1 MKRYCLELGNIYM
14 SATTPL
20 VSVIMSIYNSH
31 QTIIR
36 AVDSIICQTYQN
48 IEIIIIDDASEDCSV
63 DIIKEYID
71 KDNRIQIHTQKKN
84 IGIHRNFNFLL
95 SKAKGEYFAW
105 AAVDDYL
112 DNDFM
117 GKNLKILES
126 DKSVVSSV
134 GKIIPYGVDSLE
146 IDSTLVDTSV
156 FPKFLKNFI
165 KSGRRR
171 KMIDAGP
178 VSGNMNYKIRTFFE
192 ITKSLGRWYGVH
204 RTEQLKKCIIEKPFI
219 NVEVSVF
226 LNLLRLGDFHEE
238 SSTTLY
244 EFDEGISS
252 RGIINM
258 AKYSGHNL
266 FETLFPF
273 YPFTKWVIQN
283 FGVSTFFRNFDI
295 LFKMNLGG
303 EFALLVDI
311 FLKFYNILLLLYPN
325 KISKIFFTIF

>member
-1 MKRYCLELGNIYM
+1 VTSNPKLTIGMPVYNGELFIKK
-14 SATTPL
+14 A
-20 VSVIMSIYNSH
+20 IESILDQTFTDFELIISNNSSS
-31 QTIIR
+31 
-36 AVDSIICQTYQN
+36 DSTEKICQ
-48 IEIIIIDDASEDCSV
+48 DF
-63 DIIKEYID
+63 ID

-117 GKNLKILES
+117 EKNLKILES

-178 VSGNMNYKIRTFFE
+178 VSGNMNYKIRTFFK

-283 FGVSTFFRNFDI
+283 FGINTFFRNFDI

-303 EFALLVDI
+303 EFALIVDI
-311 FLKFYNILLLLYPN
+311 FLKFYNKFN
-325 KISKIFFTIF
+325 SNS

>member
-1 MKRYCLELGNIYM
+1 MTSNPKLTIGMPVYNGELFIKK
-14 SATTPL
+14 A
-20 VSVIMSIYNSH
+20 IESILDQTFTDFELIISNNSSS
-31 QTIIR
+31 
-36 AVDSIICQTYQN
+36 DSTEKICQ
-48 IEIIIIDDASEDCSV
+48 DF
-63 DIIKEYID
+63 ID

-117 GKNLKILES
+117 EKNLKILES

-178 VSGNMNYKIRTFFE
+178 VSGNMNYKIRTFFK

-258 AKYSGHNL
+258 AKYSDHNL
-266 FETLFPF
+266 FEILFPF

-283 FGVSTFFRNFDI
+283 FGIKTYFRNFDI

-311 FLKFYNILLLLYPN
+311 FLKFYNKFN
-325 KISKIFFTIF
+325 SNS

>member
-1 MKRYCLELGNIYM
+1 MTSNPKLTIGMPVYNGELFIKK
-14 SATTPL
+14 A
-20 VSVIMSIYNSH
+20 IESILDQTFTDFELIISNNSS
-31 QTIIR
+31 T
-36 AVDSIICQTYQN
+36 DSTEKICQ
-48 IEIIIIDDASEDCSV
+48 DF
-63 DIIKEYID
+63 ID

-117 GKNLKILES
+117 EKNLKILE
-126 DKSVVSSV
+126 DNKSVVSSV
-134 GKIIPYGVDSLE
+134 GKIIPYGVDSLD

-178 VSGNMNYKIRTFFE
+178 VSGNMNYKIRTFFK

-283 FGVSTFFRNFDI
+283 FGVSIFFRNFDI

-303 EFALLVDI
+303 EFALIVDI
-311 FLKFYNILLLLYPN
+311 FLKFYNKFN
-325 KISKIFFTIF
+325 SNS

>member
-1 MKRYCLELGNIYM
+1 MTSNPKLTIGMPVYNGELFIKK
-14 SATTPL
+14 AIE
-20 VSVIMSIYNSH
+20 SVLAQTFTDFELIISNNSS
-31 QTIIR
+31 T
-36 AVDSIICQTYQN
+36 DSTEEICQDFVN
-48 IEIIIIDDASEDCSV
+48 
-63 DIIKEYID
+63 
-71 KDNRIQIHTQKKN
+71 KDNRIQLHTQEKN

-117 GKNLKILES
+117 EKNLKILES
-126 DKSVVSSV
+126 NTSVVSSV
-134 GKIIPYGVDSLE
+134 GKIIPYGVDSLN
-146 IDSTLVDTSV
+146 IDSKLIDTSI
-156 FPKFLKNFI
+156 FPKFLKNFV
-165 KSGRRR
+165 KSGRRK

-178 VSGNMNYKIRTFFE
+178 VSGNMNYKIRTFFK

-266 FETLFPF
+266 FEILFPF

-283 FGVSTFFRNFDI
+283 FGITTFFRNFDI
-295 LFKMNLGG
+295 LFRMNLGG
-303 EFALLVDI
+303 EFALFVDI
-311 FLKFYNILLLLYPN
+311 FLKLYNKFNSNL
-325 KISKIFFTIF
+325 

>member
-1 MKRYCLELGNIYM
+1 MTSNPKLTIGMPVYNGELFIKK
-14 SATTPL
+14 A
-20 VSVIMSIYNSH
+20 IESILAQTFTDFELIISNNSS
-31 QTIIR
+31 T
-36 AVDSIICQTYQN
+36 DSTEKICQDFVN
-48 IEIIIIDDASEDCSV
+48 
-63 DIIKEYID
+63 
-71 KDNRIQIHTQKKN
+71 KDNRIKIHTQKKN

-117 GKNLKILES
+117 EKNLKILE
-126 DKSVVSSV
+126 DNESVVSSV
-134 GKIIPYGVDSLE
+134 GKIIPYGADSLG
-146 IDSTLVDTSV
+146 IDSKLIETSV
-156 FPKFLKNFI
+156 FPKFLKNFV
-165 KSGRRR
+165 KSGRRK

-178 VSGNMNYKIRTFFE
+178 VSGNINNKIRTFFK

-266 FETLFPF
+266 FEILFPF

-283 FGVSTFFRNFDI
+283 FGISTFFRNFDI

-311 FLKFYNILLLLYPN
+311 FLKFYNKFN
-325 KISKIFFTIF
+325 SNS

>member
-1 MKRYCLELGNIYM
+1 MTSNPKLTIGMPVYNGELFIKK
-14 SATTPL
+14 A
-20 VSVIMSIYNSH
+20 IKSILDQTFTDFELIISNNSS
-31 QTIIR
+31 T
-36 AVDSIICQTYQN
+36 DSTEKICQ
-48 IEIIIIDDASEDCSV
+48 DF
-63 DIIKEYID
+63 ID

-117 GKNLKILES
+117 EKNLKILES

-134 GKIIPYGVDSLE
+134 GKIIPYSVDSLE

-165 KSGRRR
+165 KSGRHK

-178 VSGNMNYKIRTFFE
+178 VSGNMNDKIRTFFK

-283 FGVSTFFRNFDI
+283 FGINTFFRNFDI

-311 FLKFYNILLLLYPN
+311 FLKFYNKFN
-325 KISKIFFTIF
+325 SNS

>member
-1 MKRYCLELGNIYM
+1 MTSNPKLTIGMPVYNGELFIKK
-14 SATTPL
+14 A
-20 VSVIMSIYNSH
+20 IESILAQTFTDFELIISNNSS
-31 QTIIR
+31 T
-36 AVDSIICQTYQN
+36 DSTEEICQDFVN
-48 IEIIIIDDASEDCSV
+48 
-63 DIIKEYID
+63 
-71 KDNRIQIHTQKKN
+71 KDNRIQLYTQEKN

-95 SKAKGEYFAW
+95 SKANGEYFAW
-105 AAVDDYL
+105 TAVDDYL

-117 GKNLKILES
+117 EKNLKILES
-126 DKSVVSSV
+126 NTSVVSSV
-134 GKIIPYGVDSLE
+134 GKIIPYGVDSLN
-146 IDSTLVDTSV
+146 IDSKLIDTSI
-156 FPKFLKNFI
+156 FPKFLKNFV
-165 KSGRRR
+165 KSGRRK
-171 KMIDAGP
+171 KMIDAGSI
-178 VSGNMNYKIRTFFE
+178 SGNMNYKIRTFFK

-283 FGVSTFFRNFDI
+283 FGINTFFRNFDI

-303 EFALLVDI
+303 EFALIVDI
-311 FLKFYNILLLLYPN
+311 FLKFYNKFN
-325 KISKIFFTIF
+325 SNS

>member
-1 MKRYCLELGNIYM
+1 MTLNPKLTIGIPVYNGELFIKKAIESILAQTFTDFELIISDN
-14 SATTPL
+14 SSTDSTPK
-20 VSVIMSIYNSH
+20 
-31 QTIIR
+31 
-36 AVDSIICQTYQN
+36 ICQDFLN
-48 IEIIIIDDASEDCSV
+48 
-63 DIIKEYID
+63 
-71 KDNRIQIHTQKKN
+71 KDNRIQIFTQKKN

-95 SKAKGEYFAW
+95 SQAKGEYFAW
-105 AAVDDYL
+105 AAVDDHL
-112 DNDFM
+112 DDDFM
-117 GKNLKILES
+117 EKNLKVLES
-126 DKSVVSSV
+126 NSSIVSSV
-134 GKIIPYGVDSLE
+134 GKIIPYGVDSLN
-146 IDSTLVDTSV
+146 IDSKLIDTSI

-165 KSGRRR
+165 KHGRHK

-178 VSGNMNYKIRTFFE
+178 VSGDINSKIRTFFK

-204 RTEQLKKCIIEKPFI
+204 RTEQLRQCIIKKPFI

-283 FGVSTFFRNFDI
+283 FGINTFFRNFDI

-311 FLKFYNILLLLYPN
+311 FLKFYNKFN
-325 KISKIFFTIF
+325 SNS

>member
-1 MKRYCLELGNIYM
+1 MTSNPKLTIGMPVYNGELFIKK
-14 SATTPL
+14 A
-20 VSVIMSIYNSH
+20 IESILDQTFTDFELIISNNSSS
-31 QTIIR
+31 
-36 AVDSIICQTYQN
+36 DSTEKICQ
-48 IEIIIIDDASEDCSV
+48 DF
-63 DIIKEYID
+63 ID

-117 GKNLKILES
+117 EKNLKILES

-178 VSGNMNYKIRTFFE
+178 VSGNMNYKIRTFFK

-311 FLKFYNILLLLYPN
+311 FLKFYNKFN
-325 KISKIFFTIF
+325 SNS

>member
-1 MKRYCLELGNIYM
+1 MTSNPKLTIGMPVYNGELFIKK
-14 SATTPL
+14 A
-20 VSVIMSIYNSH
+20 IESILDQTFTDFELIISNNSS
-31 QTIIR
+31 T
-36 AVDSIICQTYQN
+36 DSTEKICQ
-48 IEIIIIDDASEDCSV
+48 DF
-63 DIIKEYID
+63 ID

-117 GKNLKILES
+117 EKNLKILES

-146 IDSTLVDTSV
+146 IDSTLVDTSI

-178 VSGNMNYKIRTFFE
+178 VSGNMNYKIRTFFK

-283 FGVSTFFRNFDI
+283 FGVSIFFRNFDI

-303 EFALLVDI
+303 EFALIVDI
-311 FLKFYNILLLLYPN
+311 FLKFYNKFN
-325 KISKIFFTIF
+325 SNS

>member
-1 MKRYCLELGNIYM
+1 MTSNPKLTIGMPVYNGELFIKK
-14 SATTPL
+14 A
-20 VSVIMSIYNSH
+20 IKSILDQTFTDFELIISNNSS
-31 QTIIR
+31 T
-36 AVDSIICQTYQN
+36 DSTEKICQ
-48 IEIIIIDDASEDCSV
+48 DF
-63 DIIKEYID
+63 ID

-117 GKNLKILES
+117 EKNLKILES

-134 GKIIPYGVDSLE
+134 GKIIPYSVDSLE

-165 KSGRRR
+165 KSGRHK

-178 VSGNMNYKIRTFFE
+178 VSGNMNDKIRTFFK

-283 FGVSTFFRNFDI
+283 FGINTFFRNFDI

-303 EFALLVDI
+303 EFALLVDV
-311 FLKFYNILLLLYPN
+311 FLKFYNKFN
-325 KISKIFFTIF
+325 SNS

>member
-1 MKRYCLELGNIYM
+1 MTSNPKLTIGMPVYNGELFIKK
-14 SATTPL
+14 A
-20 VSVIMSIYNSH
+20 IESILDQTFTDFELIISNNSS
-31 QTIIR
+31 T
-36 AVDSIICQTYQN
+36 DSTEKICQ
-48 IEIIIIDDASEDCSV
+48 DF
-63 DIIKEYID
+63 ID

-117 GKNLKILES
+117 EKNLKILES

-134 GKIIPYGVDSLE
+134 GKIIPYGVDSLD

-178 VSGNMNYKIRTFFE
+178 ISGNMNYKIRTFFK

-283 FGVSTFFRNFDI
+283 FGINTFFRNFDI

-303 EFALLVDI
+303 EFALIVDI
-311 FLKFYNILLLLYPN
+311 FLKFYNKFN
-325 KISKIFFTIF
+325 SNS

>member
-1 MKRYCLELGNIYM
+1 MTSNPKLTIGMPVYNGELFIKK
-14 SATTPL
+14 A
-20 VSVIMSIYNSH
+20 IESILDQTFTDFELIISNNSS
-31 QTIIR
+31 T
-36 AVDSIICQTYQN
+36 DSTEKICQ
-48 IEIIIIDDASEDCSV
+48 DF
-63 DIIKEYID
+63 ID

-117 GKNLKILES
+117 EKNLKILES

-134 GKIIPYGVDSLE
+134 GKIIPYGVDSLD

-178 VSGNMNYKIRTFFE
+178 VSGNMNYKIRTFFK

-283 FGVSTFFRNFDI
+283 FGITTFFRNFDI

-303 EFALLVDI
+303 EFALFVDI
-311 FLKFYNILLLLYPN
+311 FLKFYNKFN
-325 KISKIFFTIF
+325 SNS

>member
-1 MKRYCLELGNIYM
+1 MTSNPKLTIGMPVYNGELFIKK
-14 SATTPL
+14 A
-20 VSVIMSIYNSH
+20 IESILAQTFTDFELIISNNSSS
-31 QTIIR
+31 
-36 AVDSIICQTYQN
+36 DSTEKICQ
-48 IEIIIIDDASEDCSV
+48 DF
-63 DIIKEYID
+63 ID

-117 GKNLKILES
+117 EKNLKILES

-178 VSGNMNYKIRTFFE
+178 VSGNMNYKIRTFFK

-303 EFALLVDI
+303 EFALIVDI
-311 FLKFYNILLLLYPN
+311 FLKFYNKFN
-325 KISKIFFTIF
+325 SNS

>member
-1 MKRYCLELGNIYM
+1 MTSNPKLTIGMPVYNGELFIKK
-14 SATTPL
+14 A
-20 VSVIMSIYNSH
+20 IESILDQTFTDFELIISNNSSS
-31 QTIIR
+31 
-36 AVDSIICQTYQN
+36 DSTEKICQ
-48 IEIIIIDDASEDCSV
+48 DF
-63 DIIKEYID
+63 ID

-117 GKNLKILES
+117 EKNLKILES

-178 VSGNMNYKIRTFFE
+178 VSGNMNYKIRTFFK

-283 FGVSTFFRNFDI
+283 FGINTFFRNFDI

-303 EFALLVDI
+303 EFALIVDI
-311 FLKFYNILLLLYPN
+311 FLKFYNKFN
-325 KISKIFFTIF
+325 SNS

>member
-1 MKRYCLELGNIYM
+1 MTSNPKLTIGMPVYNGELFIKK
-14 SATTPL
+14 A
-20 VSVIMSIYNSH
+20 IKSILDQTFTDFELIISNNSS
-31 QTIIR
+31 T
-36 AVDSIICQTYQN
+36 DSTEKICQ
-48 IEIIIIDDASEDCSV
+48 DF
-63 DIIKEYID
+63 ID

-117 GKNLKILES
+117 EKNLKILES

-134 GKIIPYGVDSLE
+134 GKIIPYGVDSLD

-178 VSGNMNYKIRTFFE
+178 VSGNMNYKIRTFFK

-283 FGVSTFFRNFDI
+283 FGINTFFRNFDI

-311 FLKFYNILLLLYPN
+311 FLKFYNKFN
-325 KISKIFFTIF
+325 SNS

>member
-1 MKRYCLELGNIYM
+1 VTSNPKLTIGMPVYNGELFIKK
-14 SATTPL
+14 A
-20 VSVIMSIYNSH
+20 IESILAQTFTDFELIISNNSS
-31 QTIIR
+31 T
-36 AVDSIICQTYQN
+36 DSTEKICQ
-48 IEIIIIDDASEDCSV
+48 DF
-63 DIIKEYID
+63 ID
-71 KDNRIQIHTQKKN
+71 KDNRIKIHTQKKN

-117 GKNLKILES
+117 EKNLKILE
-126 DKSVVSSV
+126 DNKSVVSSV
-134 GKIIPYGVDSLE
+134 GKIIPYGADSLG
-146 IDSTLVDTSV
+146 IDSKLIETSV
-156 FPKFLKNFI
+156 FPKFLKNFV
-165 KSGRRR
+165 KSGRRK

-178 VSGNMNYKIRTFFE
+178 VSGNMNYKIRTFFK

-238 SSTTLY
+238 SSTILY

-266 FETLFPF
+266 FEILFPF

-283 FGVSTFFRNFDI
+283 FGISTFFRNFDI

-311 FLKFYNILLLLYPN
+311 FLKFYNKFN
-325 KISKIFFTIF
+325 SNS

>member
-1 MKRYCLELGNIYM
+1 MTSNPKLTIGMPVYNGELFIKK
-14 SATTPL
+14 A
-20 VSVIMSIYNSH
+20 IESILDQTFTDFELIISNNSS
-31 QTIIR
+31 T
-36 AVDSIICQTYQN
+36 DSTEKICQ
-48 IEIIIIDDASEDCSV
+48 DF
-63 DIIKEYID
+63 ID

-117 GKNLKILES
+117 EKNLKILES

-134 GKIIPYGVDSLE
+134 GKIIPYGVDSLD

-178 VSGNMNYKIRTFFE
+178 VSGNMNYKIRTFFK

-283 FGVSTFFRNFDI
+283 FGINTFFRNFDI
-295 LFKMNLGG
+295 
-303 EFALLVDI
+303 
-311 FLKFYNILLLLYPN
+311 
-325 KISKIFFTIF
+325 

>member
-1 MKRYCLELGNIYM
+1 VTSNPKLTIGMPVYNGELFIKK
-14 SATTPL
+14 A
-20 VSVIMSIYNSH
+20 IKSILDQTFTDFELIISNNSS
-31 QTIIR
+31 T
-36 AVDSIICQTYQN
+36 DSTEKICQ
-48 IEIIIIDDASEDCSV
+48 DF
-63 DIIKEYID
+63 ID

-117 GKNLKILES
+117 EKNLKILES

-134 GKIIPYGVDSLE
+134 GKIIPYSVDSLE

-165 KSGRRR
+165 KSGRHK

-178 VSGNMNYKIRTFFE
+178 VSGNMNDKIRTFFK

-283 FGVSTFFRNFDI
+283 FGINTFFRNFDI

-303 EFALLVDI
+303 EFALLVDV
-311 FLKFYNILLLLYPN
+311 FLKFYNKFN
-325 KISKIFFTIF
+325 SNS